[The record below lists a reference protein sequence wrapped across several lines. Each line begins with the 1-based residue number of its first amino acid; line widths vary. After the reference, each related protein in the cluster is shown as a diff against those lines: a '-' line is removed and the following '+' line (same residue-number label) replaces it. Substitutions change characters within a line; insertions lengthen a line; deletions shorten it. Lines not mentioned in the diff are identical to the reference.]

1 MAEGKDFKK
10 IVAEVKMAYDIVD
23 YVQQSGITLKQRGNK
38 NVGLCPFHTE
48 KTPSFNV
55 DSHFQNFRC
64 FGCGE
69 HGDLLSFV
77 EKYERL
83 DFMEAVLKLA
93 EDKNIAVEI
102 DTENNVDYKSL
113 RACIKAVANFFVKEF
128 RALSNDHPAKKEITE
143 RGLSV
148 KGFLYGY
155 APEGR
160 DTLYKFLKGKGFSD
174 DTIMM
179 TGVCRK
185 NAETGSVWDFWQG
198 RLMFFITDISG
209 RPIGFSGRKLYET
222 DKAGKY
228 VNSSDTPL
236 FDKSNALFNIEK
248 AKKDASDNQVLYVNE
263 GQFDVVALVESGLNN
278 VVASSGTA
286 FTTNQALMCR
296 RLVSDSGKIVFCFDG
311 DKAGREAAMK
321 VFKNTPAIHAQSY
334 VVSFPEGMD
343 PCDYKM
349 KYGADELRNLVE
361 NSRVPLVEFVMTNIG
376 EKYDMTSALERSN
389 YIEEVAK
396 VLTTISNVPLRESY
410 IRRIALDSFTPVE
423 AVREVV
429 SKAQSSVS
437 SVERRKKDSSEN
449 ENKTSEVKEV
459 ELRDY
464 EKVDEPEG
472 EEDSVD
478 EADFIP
484 YENMVGFINDDET
497 YNAVAKLLNLT
508 FTERRFLPVLV
519 KNKKIIPE
527 PFWNIIDDMEKNE
540 EKEKWIPELFERSDV
555 VRYILDANL
564 LPFSHLMDTERQK
577 KHYKFLLGYLHK
589 VSVSERKN
597 YVRTSISKALQKSE
611 NLDSPVDLFEKAL
624 AKEKKMLSSTE

>member
-23 YVQQSGITLKQRGNK
+23 YIQQAGITLKQRGNK
-38 NVGLCPFHTE
+38 SIGLCPFHTE

-102 DTENNVDYKSL
+102 DTENSIDYKSL

-128 RALSNDHPAKKEITE
+128 RTLNEDHPAKQEITK

-160 DTLYKFLKGKGFSD
+160 DSLYKFLKGKGFSD

-185 NAETGSVWDFWQG
+185 NAENGSVWDFWQG

-248 AKKDASDNQVLYVNE
+248 AKKEASDNQVLYVNE

-349 KYGADELRNLVE
+349 KYGAEELKNLVE
-361 NSRVPLVEFVMTNIG
+361 NSRVPLVEFVMQNIG
-376 EKYDMTSALERSN
+376 DKYDMSSALERSN

-429 SKAQSSVS
+429 SKAQNNAA
-437 SVERRKKDSSEN
+437 SVERKKRDSSED
-449 ENKTSEVKEV
+449 KTSKVEEP

-464 EKVDEPEG
+464 EKNVEPVT
-472 EEDSVD
+472 EDNATEST
-478 EADFIP
+478 DFIS
-484 YENMVGFINDDET
+484 YEDMVDFIGSDKT

-508 FTERRFLPVLV
+508 FTEHRFLPALV

-527 PFWNIIDDMEKNE
+527 PFWNIIDDMEKNADM
-540 EKEKWIPELFERSDV
+540 EKWIPELFERSDV

-577 KHYKFLLGYLHK
+577 KHYKFLLSYLNK
-589 VSVSERKN
+589 VSLSDRKN

-611 NLDSPVDLFEKAL
+611 HLDSPVELFEKAL
-624 AKEKKMLSSTE
+624 AKEKRMLSNAE